1 MPTIVRSRWYPDLD
15 GRRVSTLPGNRC
27 VFGALREATISTSEP
42 AYRFFQREGAIDDLR
57 NPLFAEVLGVWD
69 QLRDG
74 NVAPPWRVA
83 DMLRYP
89 PAVIPFISV
98 VDVTTDGEFRYRY
111 WGTGHVDVK
120 GYDYTGRSPRDHEP
134 ADYGRMINDEY
145 RAVVEAAKPTAFVHD
160 IRPGLAH
167 VSKFQE
173 TLRLPLANDGRTV
186 SGVISFADWRTNS
199 SQWTEMFDTFSDTA
213 NFGIL

>member
-1 MPTIVRSRWYPDLD
+1 M
-15 GRRVSTLPGNRC
+15 
-27 VFGALREATISTSEP
+27 REATISASDP
-42 AYRFFQREGAIDDLR
+42 AYRFFQREVPIADLR
-57 NPLFAEVLGVWD
+57 NPLFADVLAVWTA
-69 QLRDG
+69 LRDG
-74 NVAPPWRVA
+74 TMAPPWRVA

-89 PAVIPFISV
+89 PVVIPFISV
-98 VDVTTDGEFRYRY
+98 VDVTEDGEFRYRY

-145 RAVVEAAKPTAFVHD
+145 RAVAETAKPMAFVHD
-160 IRPGLAH
+160 IRPGLAQ

-186 SGVISFADWRTNS
+186 SGVISFADWRTNAGH
-199 SQWTEMFDTFSDTA
+199 WTEMFDTLSDATA
-213 NFGIL
+213 GLDAF